1 MLHVA
6 PLNKMKFKSEIGK
19 RLREDQR
26 NSSEHKSLNSQPPD
40 NKPDIAVC
48 VSNSGTGAET
58 GESWEL
64 AA

>member
-1 MLHVA
+1 
-6 PLNKMKFKSEIGK
+6 MKFKSEIGK